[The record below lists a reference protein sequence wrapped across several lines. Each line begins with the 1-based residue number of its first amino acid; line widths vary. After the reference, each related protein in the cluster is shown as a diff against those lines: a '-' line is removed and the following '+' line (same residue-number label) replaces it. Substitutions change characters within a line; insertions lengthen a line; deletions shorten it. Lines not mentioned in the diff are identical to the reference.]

1 MHCEVGDEVVIHGRV
16 VGDAVR
22 VAVVLEVHS
31 PDGPYRVRFPDGAET
46 ILFPGPDAEIRP
58 ASPDSPG

>member
-1 MHCEVGDEVVIHGRV
+1 MRCQVGDEVVIHGRI

-22 VAVVLEVHS
+22 VAVVVEVHG
-31 PDGPYRVRFPDGAET
+31 PDGPYRVRFPDDTET

-58 ASPDSPG
+58 GSPG